1 MVHTRAFTMNPE
13 KMKKNQ
19 IKNPNRSRAKNSG
32 NEKSKMKPDSKSS
45 SNCSNPESEDDDQN
59 IPTTASNPSE
69 LAGSSI
75 KVTLKKT
82 RSCSSTSSR
91 ESTQSF
97 EVVRRLPPT
106 AESVSGEEDCE
117 NPKDSEPKKST
128 DKSPSVDEVEN
139 EKESEGESQNA
150 NSSDDSDVEIL
161 SDDSQES
168 FTERPSPAVS
178 VKSEE
183 KNVSINTVIDLKTED
198 LPQNSTVVKKEECKA
213 RLKTL
218 KEELLKESDLDG
230 DIVVLRDDDEND
242 NTQPQ
247 NGVEKKEIKEQVKEQ
262 VKEQKVKINVRSFD
276 DLVDPRT
283 AILIHMPP
291 PGQQI
296 DRAPNYLTQNGGSFP
311 PPYLSCDVCGVQ
323 YDSPELLNDHKVT
336 MKHFKCSFKECE
348 HLVVSSQ
355 QEFLDHQRLAH
366 NIMPSPVQQLAHQVQ
381 RLPAM
386 GFDQQLQSGV
396 PPLPENLTPS
406 MYTQSLRM
414 PNQPVP
420 MQRAMRPMMRP
431 TMPHMMS
438 SPRGRNVQRGSTT
451 RGRTPSLNSTPRG
464 SSLKRPLTT
473 PRRGAPPMK
482 RTSLDRNSYTTT
494 LNKTPPIVKSIA
506 ESLTKSVTKN
516 SASPASQQ
524 DVVNLFSKRGLTIST
539 VDNGNNSTIPAGLSL
554 NSAVSIIPTSPHKVP
569 SNVPNKVSSNAPNN
583 VSNTVSKNVPRK
595 IISQSMDTVD
605 LTGPDKPKKYYPC
618 EVCSKTYTSSEKMY
632 EHLSIAH
639 KSVSFPYKCNLCQF
653 ASQSIEALNRHKL
666 SHKSETNNT
675 SMVIPIVDLSK
686 SSTIFRMRQMGITNY
701 IPIAQLDNQGG
712 QFGVPIMTSN
722 NKTAQEGLNFTS
734 YFNFGSLRNIP

>member
-1 MVHTRAFTMNPE
+1 
-13 KMKKNQ
+13 
-19 IKNPNRSRAKNSG
+19 
-32 NEKSKMKPDSKSS
+32 MKPDSKSP
-45 SNCSNPESEDDDQN
+45 SNNSNPESEDDQN
-59 IPTTASNPSE
+59 TPIPVSTPLE

-82 RSCSSTSSR
+82 RTSRSSSSSR

-97 EVVRRLPPT
+97 EVVRTLPPT
-106 AESVSGEEDCE
+106 TESVSGEEDCE
-117 NPKDSEPKKST
+117 NPKNSEPEKT
-128 DKSPSVDEVEN
+128 NDKSPSVDDGEN

-161 SDDSQES
+161 SDDSQVS
-168 FTERPSPAVS
+168 FTERPRPAVS

-183 KNVSINTVIDLKTED
+183 KNVAINTVVDLKTED
-198 LPQNSTVVKKEECKA
+198 SPQNSTVVKKEECKP

-218 KEELLKESDLDG
+218 KEELLKESDVDG
-230 DIVVLRDDDEND
+230 DVVVLKDDDEND
-242 NTQPQ
+242 DTQVPQPQ
-247 NGVEKKEIKEQVKEQ
+247 NGVEKKEFKEQ

-276 DLVDPRT
+276 DLIDPRT
-283 AILIHMPP
+283 AILINMPP
-291 PGQQI
+291 PA
-296 DRAPNYLTQNGGSFP
+296 DRAPTFLAQNGGSFP

-323 YDSPELLNDHKVT
+323 YDSLELLNDHKVT

-348 HLVVSSQ
+348 HIAVPSQ
-355 QEFLDHQRLAH
+355 QEFLEHQRIAH

-396 PPLPENLTPS
+396 PPLPENISPS

-420 MQRAMRPMMRP
+420 MQRTMRPMMRP
-431 TMPHMMS
+431 TMPHMI
-438 SPRGRNVQRGSTT
+438 SPRGRNVQRGSAM
-451 RGRTPSLNSTPRG
+451 RGRIASLNPTPRG
-464 SSLKRPLTT
+464 SSLKRPITT
-473 PRRGAPPMK
+473 PRRGTPPVK
-482 RTSLDRNSYTTT
+482 RTNLDRNSLGNSYASTM
-494 LNKTPPIVKSIA
+494 NKTPQIVKSIA

-539 VDNGNNSTIPAGLSL
+539 VDNGHNSNIPAGLSL

-569 SNVPNKVSSNAPNN
+569 NNVPNKVS
-583 VSNTVSKNVPRK
+583 NTVSKHVPRK
-595 IISQSMDTVD
+595 VVSQSMDTVD

-618 EVCSKTYTSSEKMY
+618 EICSKTYTNSEKMY
-632 EHLSIAH
+632 EHISIAH

-653 ASQSIEALNRHKL
+653 VSQSLEAFSRHK
-666 SHKSETNNT
+666 STHKSEINNA

-686 SSTIFRMRQMGITNY
+686 STTIYRLKQMGITNY
-701 IPIAQLDNQGG
+701 IPIAQMDNQGG

-722 NKTAQEGLNFTS
+722 NRSAQEGLNCTS
-734 YFNFGSLRNIP
+734 YFNFGNVRHLP